1 MRSSYRVLI
10 DVLVVLQ
17 RVLMAT
23 DEVIEVLVVTEE
35 VLVVTAEAT
44 EET

>member
-1 MRSSYRVLI
+1 MLTEEFVRVLM

-17 RVLMAT
+17 KVLM
-23 DEVIEVLVVTEE
+23 
-35 VLVVTAEAT
+35 VTAEAT